1 MKADPREPDDSVN
14 LTPTHWLREATT
26 LTVGL
31 TVVAVGVFTTIALL
45 VNLLAP
51 IIPLRIEAEVT
62 EAIWAEVQEY
72 VPKGG
77 EDIVARLDTLVG
89 QLANHWPD
97 REYDFHVA
105 VVEADRPNAFALPGG
120 LIIVTTDLIRIAESE
135 NELAFVLGHEL
146 GHFHNRDHLKAL
158 GRGILFDLALAS
170 IGMGAGSMSNLFG
183 SSGLLTSRR
192 FNRRQERAADR
203 FGLGLMYEQYATVA
217 GSLDFFEHDLG
228 VTGLS
233 ETIADFAGTHPG
245 STTRIKE
252 MLDFVEEQGWP
263 LDGELLPPLFQESA
277 ASDDDEGIDAE
288 RGLKGRERVR

>member
-105 VVEADRPNAFALPGG
+105 VVEA
-120 LIIVTTDLIRIAESE
+120 
-135 NELAFVLGHEL
+135 
-146 GHFHNRDHLKAL
+146 
-158 GRGILFDLALAS
+158 
-170 IGMGAGSMSNLFG
+170 
-183 SSGLLTSRR
+183 
-192 FNRRQERAADR
+192 
-203 FGLGLMYEQYATVA
+203 
-217 GSLDFFEHDLG
+217 
-228 VTGLS
+228 
-233 ETIADFAGTHPG
+233 
-245 STTRIKE
+245 
-252 MLDFVEEQGWP
+252 
-263 LDGELLPPLFQESA
+263 
-277 ASDDDEGIDAE
+277 
-288 RGLKGRERVR
+288 

>member
-14 LTPTHWLREATT
+14 VTPTHWLREATIM
-26 LTVGL
+26 TVGL
-31 TVVAVGVFTTIALL
+31 AVVAVGVFTTLALL
-45 VNLLAP
+45 ANILAP

-62 EAIWAEVQEY
+62 EAIWAEVEEY
-72 VPKGG
+72 VPEGS

-97 REYDFHVA
+97 REYDFHVV

-120 LIIVTTDLIRIAESE
+120 LVIVTTDLIKRAESE
-135 NELAFVLGHEL
+135 NELAFILAHEL

-158 GRGILFDLALAS
+158 GRGILFDLALVS
-170 IGMGAGSMSNLFG
+170 VGMGAGSMPNLFG

-217 GSLDFFEHDLG
+217 GSLDFFERDLG

-288 RGLKGRERVR
+288 SGLKGRERVR